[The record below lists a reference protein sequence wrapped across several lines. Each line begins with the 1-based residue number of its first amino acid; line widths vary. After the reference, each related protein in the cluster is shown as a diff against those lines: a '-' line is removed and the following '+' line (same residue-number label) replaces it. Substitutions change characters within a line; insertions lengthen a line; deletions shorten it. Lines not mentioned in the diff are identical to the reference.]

1 MTMETAPNASAIVVT
16 EGVAVKAAAP
26 DRTVARALI
35 AQTAR
40 RDAAVKELEEITAVE
55 APGRIAAPPVPA
67 MREEEI
73 ATIVESAGDLAR
85 SATGAR
91 SPHPSP
97 FLKDG
102 NCSSFPKPV
111 PSRESPSRSARAPK
125 PTRSSSLPD

>member
-26 DRTVARALI
+26 DQIVARALI
-35 AQTAR
+35 AQTER
-40 RDAAVKELEEITAVE
+40 RDAAVKELEEIT
-55 APGRIAAPPVPA
+55 AAPPVPA

-125 PTRSSSLPD
+125 PTRSSSLPA